1 MDIIE
6 SNLVNAIREIVRQ
19 ELNDSTIEGF
29 DARVEAI
36 ICQKGLSL
44 ISNDVDEAI
53 GDYIR
58 NNVNIEINC

>member
-6 SNLVNAIREIVRQ
+6 SNLVNAIREIVKQ
-19 ELNDSTIEGF
+19 EINDSTIEGF

-44 ISNDVDEAI
+44 ISDDVDEVI
-53 GDYIR
+53 GEYLR